1 MSKPHILFFV
11 TEDWYFWTHRRSLA
25 LAALERGYQVTLVT
39 RVQEKKED
47 IERAG
52 IKLIPSMIK
61 RSSINPMQEI
71 KTILELIQIYRLER
85 PDIVHHVALK
95 PAIYGTL
102 AARITGVGRIVNAFG
117 GLGHLFSST
126 DFKTRII
133 RNLISILLRITFL
146 GKGIRLILQNPEDIR
161 KIVDNNI
168 SDLSKTVLIPG
179 AGVNLDNFRFSSV
192 SKGVPIIMYAG
203 RLLWSKGVG
212 DFVQAAEILTDRGI
226 GFRSVL
232 VGRPDKDNPA
242 SIAEECLIEW
252 VQQGIIEWWGYRDN
266 MAKVLKEACL
276 VVLPSKYGEGV
287 PKILIEAAAVG
298 RPLIA
303 TNIPGCRDV
312 VRHNINGLLVPP
324 GNPEALADAI
334 ETLLSDQELRLT
346 MGINSRSL
354 VESEFSEE
362 LIINKTFSVYEDLL
376 SWRN

>member
-1 MSKPHILFFV
+1 M
-11 TEDWYFWTHRRSLA
+11 R
-25 LAALERGYQVTLVT
+25 
-39 RVQEKKED
+39 
-47 IERAG
+47 
-52 IKLIPSMIK
+52 
-61 RSSINPMQEI
+61 EI

-133 RNLISILLRITFL
+133 RNLISILLRVTFL